1 MKPFRQR
8 RHAHTRGWRSQDRI
22 WYSAMFL
29 DPVRDF
35 GRAVY
40 LSGNGFRVVGRIG
53 IDDGSGQVVWQ
64 RRGVGSGEWS
74 TIAPWRRLASRMDA
88 TDREPNA
95 WAPLEGDVWSDLPP
109 PITSVKAVAAPAPS
123 RDDGVRFIGS
133 DHDWPYPGLF
143 LGTNVPA
150 TEPREAEARVL
161 RGFRRMEL
169 EDDVSLGRRSTSLD
183 LPANFVALMR
193 KCDPEQH
200 KDPQPGDVRAAWVPS
215 PRDNN
220 DWEYA
225 LGWWA
230 RQGEEDRALFRY
242 RAWNPQWTFEQ
253 IGDRE
258 RCHPEVARLRY
269 SRAVDRLFE
278 LARLPRRLWPA

>member
-109 PITSVKAVAAPAPS
+109 PITSVKARRGSGTIERRRCQVHRFRPRLAISRAVPWHQCSGDGAARS
-123 RDDGVRFIGS
+123 RS
-133 DHDWPYPGLF
+133 
-143 LGTNVPA
+143 
-150 TEPREAEARVL
+150 E
-161 RGFRRMEL
+161 GF
-169 EDDVSLGRRSTSLD
+169 
-183 LPANFVALMR
+183 
-193 KCDPEQH
+193 
-200 KDPQPGDVRAAWVPS
+200 AWVP
-215 PRDNN
+215 PHG
-220 DWEYA
+220 A
-225 LGWWA
+225 
-230 RQGEEDRALFRY
+230 
-242 RAWNPQWTFEQ
+242 
-253 IGDRE
+253 
-258 RCHPEVARLRY
+258 
-269 SRAVDRLFE
+269 
-278 LARLPRRLWPA
+278 